1 MIKKNTYKRS
11 DAIVFCI
18 LFLITLLLSRINFP
32 LIGTDGIMP
41 DYFLALFVSLIATR
55 LMKINI
61 YILFL
66 LGLLI
71 DLLAGELIGQYGL
84 VLIIIYFV
92 NFILNKYFLLQTSLM
107 QFSQNLVLITI
118 GLIML
123 LILSSSYELTTN
135 VNLLGI
141 KWIVTC
147 LVCLLYNQII
157 KASRHRI

>member
-55 LMKINI
+55 LMKMNI

-92 NFILNKYFLLQTSLM
+92 NFILNKYFLLQTTLM
-107 QFSQNLVLITI
+107 QFSQNLILITI

>member
-107 QFSQNLVLITI
+107 QFSQNLILITI

>member
-55 LMKINI
+55 LMKMNI

-107 QFSQNLVLITI
+107 QFSQNLILITI

>member
-92 NFILNKYFLLQTSLM
+92 NFILNKYFLLQTTLM
-107 QFSQNLVLITI
+107 QFSQNLILITI